1 MTNAGTTDINRY
13 RVFYFI
19 EKSLQALMVKS
30 FDNIINLYESIDVKN
45 AKFPRDH
52 YQTTFPEI
60 SIQITLRHCCAGRV
74 KMETRS

>member
-1 MTNAGTTDINRY
+1 
-13 RVFYFI
+13 
-19 EKSLQALMVKS
+19 MVKS